1 MNTAVSN
8 ALGEVCEAIKDSRK
22 LQPVKIA
29 GTQF

>member
-1 MNTAVSN
+1 MDAAVTNS
-8 ALGEVCEAIKDSRK
+8 LGGVCEAIEDSRK